1 MVDMFPLLCFLART
15 RNLQIAFLSKFQ
27 SLAHGVNEVLKYA
40 CQVVCT
46 SFRELNFLTNFLQ
59 RKAGFRIL
67 LFFLSCLRTKNLL
80 KILGCVAGHLRTI
93 CLLDDLFCLN
103 PSDNASDGKVF
114 SVPMHYWLSS
124 VLLLLSHL
132 SWLDYFFSF
141 LLSLPHPPPPPPF
154 NRRNNSDHRP
164 SLLSL
169 PCSSI
174 SCHGTHQTALPAH
187 PLSFLYQSTNW
198 SIVWFLDMYADL
210 WYVCTLT
217 LRPR

>member
-1 MVDMFPLLCFLART
+1 MFISLPFCFKIIVITSRSIPANIDCNILIASSYVMVDMFPLLCFLART

-114 SVPMHYWLSS
+114 SVPMHY
-124 VLLLLSHL
+124 
-132 SWLDYFFSF
+132 
-141 LLSLPHPPPPPPF
+141 
-154 NRRNNSDHRP
+154 
-164 SLLSL
+164 
-169 PCSSI
+169 
-174 SCHGTHQTALPAH
+174 
-187 PLSFLYQSTNW
+187 
-198 SIVWFLDMYADL
+198 
-210 WYVCTLT
+210 
-217 LRPR
+217 